1 MEPHARLHPH
11 PRECVAWAQLAARW
25 AFMAHPE
32 LRDPTAPYGS
42 CSGCEK
48 PDGAISTHYE
58 GTYQHPLPGNDLG
71 KQKRN

>member
-1 MEPHARLHPH
+1 MT
-11 PRECVAWAQLAARW
+11 QLGPITTESWRSICILSV
-25 AFMAHPE
+25 P
-32 LRDPTAPYGS
+32 DPTAPYGS

-58 GTYQHPLPGNDLG
+58 GTYQHTLPGNDLG